1 MTIRNIFHFIKVKV
15 KEMNYLHLCL
25 FFTNFIQIYLQLFTY
40 NFCNKFCK
48 ISYSEKFYHTLVI
61 TLKPEIMDAAINTR
75 IKTVMEATQLT
86 PADFAAAIG
95 ISRSNLTH
103 LLSGRNQPSFSLLE
117 KLLKAFPQVR
127 TEWLVTGLGDMLR
140 DDEDFA
146 QTVSAISNDNP
157 LPHTQFEMDFEAE
170 EPENAPVPPT
180 PSKSAENPNNNKDSQ
195 PVLVANIPSKTRLQR
210 GSQRQ
215 PLKKVQK
222 IVYFYTDNTFDE
234 YYPR

>member
-1 MTIRNIFHFIKVKV
+1 
-15 KEMNYLHLCL
+15 
-25 FFTNFIQIYLQLFTY
+25 
-40 NFCNKFCK
+40 
-48 ISYSEKFYHTLVI
+48 
-61 TLKPEIMDAAINTR
+61 MDADINNR
-75 IKTVMEATQLT
+75 IKSILEESQLT

-140 DDEDFA
+140 DEEDFV
-146 QTVSAISNDNP
+146 QTVEAISQNTP
-157 LPHTQFEMDFEAE
+157 APHTQFEMDFDIEEENEPSVTTNAE
-170 EPENAPVPPT
+170 TSSE
-180 PSKSAENPNNNKDSQ
+180 PNNDKASR
-195 PVLVANIPSKTRLQR
+195 PILAANIPPKTRLQR

>member
-1 MTIRNIFHFIKVKV
+1 
-15 KEMNYLHLCL
+15 
-25 FFTNFIQIYLQLFTY
+25 
-40 NFCNKFCK
+40 
-48 ISYSEKFYHTLVI
+48 
-61 TLKPEIMDAAINTR
+61 MDEAINTR
-75 IKTVMEATQLT
+75 IKNVMEATQLT

-127 TEWLVTGLGDMLR
+127 TEWLVTGLGEMLR

-146 QTVSAISNDNP
+146 QTVSAISNDKP
-157 LPHTQFEMDFEAE
+157 LPHTQFEMNFDVE
-170 EPENAPVPPT
+170 EPENTPVPPT
-180 PSKSAENPNNNKDSQ
+180 LSKSAENPNNNKDLQ

>member
-1 MTIRNIFHFIKVKV
+1 
-15 KEMNYLHLCL
+15 
-25 FFTNFIQIYLQLFTY
+25 
-40 NFCNKFCK
+40 
-48 ISYSEKFYHTLVI
+48 
-61 TLKPEIMDAAINTR
+61 MDADINNR
-75 IKTVMEATQLT
+75 IKSILEESQMTA
-86 PADFAAAIG
+86 ADFAAAIG

-103 LLSGRNQPSFSLLE
+103 LLAGRNQPSFSLLE

-140 DDEDFA
+140 DEADFA
-146 QTVSAISNDNP
+146 QTVEAINRQVP
-157 LPHTQFEMDFEAE
+157 TPHTQFEMDFDAE
-170 EPENAPVPPT
+170 EENDPTDASETKT
-180 PSKSAENPNNNKDSQ
+180 PSEPNNSKASQ
-195 PVLVANIPSKTRLQR
+195 PILAANIPQKTRLQR

>member
-1 MTIRNIFHFIKVKV
+1 
-15 KEMNYLHLCL
+15 
-25 FFTNFIQIYLQLFTY
+25 
-40 NFCNKFCK
+40 
-48 ISYSEKFYHTLVI
+48 
-61 TLKPEIMDAAINTR
+61 MDADINNR
-75 IKTVMEATQLT
+75 IKSVLEVSQMT
-86 PADFAAAIG
+86 PADFASAIG

-140 DDEDFA
+140 DEDDFA
-146 QTVSAISNDNP
+146 QTVEAINQQMP
-157 LPHTQFEMDFEAE
+157 TPHTQFEMDFDAE
-170 EPENAPVPPT
+170 EGIE
-180 PSKSAENPNNNKDSQ
+180 PSDANETKTSSEPNNDKASL
-195 PVLVANIPSKTRLQR
+195 PILAANIPPKTRLQR